1 MSDADFIR
9 EVEELYLRLANADT
23 DDLVELAKLAGL
35 DPKTGTDSSE
45 HLSGGGADRLSRRT
59 WDRGRCC
66 GG

>member
-35 DPKTGTDSSE
+35 DPKTTDSSE

>member
-35 DPKTGTDSSE
+35 DPKT
-45 HLSGGGADRLSRRT
+45 LSGGGADRLSRRT